1 LGIVPFTYATSF
13 LFDNENV
20 AQTVTIFLHFCFGA
34 IGAIGTLILRMIQ
47 STYKIGDSL
56 NLRLKLIPSFCLT
69 NPIMFQSSKE
79 ALFKQRRD
87 LKGPADLSL
96 EFIGGDLLALAC
108 HFVFWTLML
117 VVLESQIMAQIPRLL
132 FILPKN
138 RRGKPQS

>member
-1 LGIVPFTYATSF
+1 
-13 LFDNENV
+13 
-20 AQTVTIFLHFCFGA
+20 
-34 IGAIGTLILRMIQ
+34 MIQ

-56 NLRLKLIPSFCLT
+56 NVRLKLIPSFCLT

-138 RRGKPQS
+138 RRGQPQS